1 MKLSNIITWLAVVA
15 LSVAGILSVRSV
27 VVEGFHGFRIF
38 QYFIIALGVIFIIAF
53 WANII
58 KVIIERRKKRR
69 EDDY

>member
-1 MKLSNIITWLAVVA
+1 MKLSNVITWLSVVA

-27 VVEGFHGFRIF
+27 VLEGFRGFRIF
-38 QYFIIALGVIFIIAF
+38 QYFIIALGIIFVIAF

-58 KVIIERRKKRR
+58 KVIIERRKKRQ